1 MLAIII
7 EFVVFNLGIK
17 PVNETQPCNK
27 NGNLISMM
35 SSFLKQNTVRIL
47 VVQWDR
53 LKPPQTSESIFN
65 VEHLSG
71 YKRL

>member
-1 MLAIII
+1 
-7 EFVVFNLGIK
+7 
-17 PVNETQPCNK
+17 
-27 NGNLISMM
+27 
-35 SSFLKQNTVRIL
+35 

-71 YKRL
+71 YKRLWNTTSNKNIK